1 MFDFLLAN
9 GIFEDWRLLP
19 KEMYDKLTPEEIE
32 QLEREKIE
40 ELLKKI
46 EKLWNAG
53 TLCMKN

>member
-19 KEMYDKLTPEEIE
+19 KEMYDKLTSEEIE

-46 EKLWNAG
+46 EKL
-53 TLCMKN
+53 

>member
-46 EKLWNAG
+46 EKL
-53 TLCMKN
+53 